1 MNLQDYLNEA
11 ESIEREGG
19 AALSAAPDIDALE
32 QARIAFLG
40 DRQGRVKALQDAL
53 RGIAKE
59 DKPAAGKR
67 FNELRTRLEALLA
80 ERKTAL
86 ARGGASRGQDLSLPP
101 RRQWRG
107 AKHPVTLVI
116 EEIAEIFRELG
127 F

>member
-1 MNLQDYLNEA
+1 MNLQDYLHEA
-11 ESIEREGG
+11 EAIEREGA
-19 AALSAAPDIDALE
+19 AALSAAADTDALE

-40 DRQGRVKALQDAL
+40 DRQGRVKALQESL

-67 FNELRTRLEALLA
+67 FNEVRTRLEALHA
-80 ERKTAL
+80 ERKTSV
-86 ARGGASRGQDLSLPP
+86 ARGGAVAREDLTLPG

-116 EEIAEIFRELG
+116 EE
-127 F
+127 